1 MSLCT
6 RRVGLHHWRLLRGLQ
21 SPRLWIWHW
30 LCLCLVSSTG
40 ARTPTA
46 PTTGAHNSSSVGLAG
61 DQRSTAALD
70 ATQAQGSSSTAAAAA
85 RPSATTPNAASGAH
99 PGVRIPNRRHGAT
112 TPATGTTTTGPTAA
126 GASAAN
132 GPTRIPLSQ
141 RRDPPPKLSL
151 TLDLSVTNPRG
162 GNTSKYVDPTG
173 VPLASA
179 LRRRDAVVPDSSY
192 GIAASSGVVRL

>member
-1 MSLCT
+1 M
-6 RRVGLHHWRLLRGLQ
+6 
-21 SPRLWIWHW
+21 
-30 LCLCLVSSTG
+30 SSTG

-46 PTTGAHNSSSVGLAG
+46 PTTSAHNSSSVVLAG

-70 ATQAQGSSSTAAAAA
+70 TTKDSSSAATAAAAA

-99 PGVRIPNRRHGAT
+99 PGVRIPNRRQAST
-112 TPATGTTTTGPTAA
+112 TPATTTAATGPTAA

-162 GNTSKYVDPTG
+162 GNTSKYIDQSG

-179 LRRRDAVVPDSSY
+179 LRRRDAVVPDSSF
-192 GIAASSGVVRL
+192 GIAASSGVVRLLSSYKF

>member
-1 MSLCT
+1 MCVCVFLCT
-6 RRVGLHHWRLLRGLQ
+6 
-21 SPRLWIWHW
+21 
-30 LCLCLVSSTG
+30 VSSTG
-40 ARTPTA
+40 TRTPTA
-46 PTTGAHNSSSVGLAG
+46 PTTGAHNSSSVGLTG

-70 ATQAQGSSSTAAAAA
+70 TTTQGTSSTATAAAS

-99 PGVRIPNRRHGAT
+99 PGVRIPNRRQVSTAPT
-112 TPATGTTTTGPTAA
+112 TGTTTTAPAVA
-126 GASAAN
+126 GASAAAN

-162 GNTSKYVDPTG
+162 GNTSKYVDPSG

-179 LRRRDAVVPDSSY
+179 LRRRDAVVPDSSF
-192 GIAASSGVVRL
+192 GIAASSGVVRILCLLYSECCT

>member
-1 MSLCT
+1 MSSAGT
-6 RRVGLHHWRLLRGLQ
+6 
-21 SPRLWIWHW
+21 
-30 LCLCLVSSTG
+30 
-40 ARTPTA
+40 RTPTA
-46 PTTGAHNSSSVGLAG
+46 PTTCAHNSSSVALAG

-70 ATQAQGSSSTAAAAA
+70 ATQGSSSTTAAA
-85 RPSATTPNAASGAH
+85 RPSATTPNAACGTH
-99 PGVRIPNRRHGAT
+99 PGVRIPNRRHVST
-112 TPATGTTTTGPTAA
+112 TPATGTATTAPAAA

-162 GNTSKYVDPTG
+162 GNTSKYIDQSG
-173 VPLASA
+173 IPLASA

-192 GIAASSGVVRL
+192 GIAASSGVVRLLPSFTPSPPLDNIRVMVIVWRLRRNSIRTALCWIV